1 VAAAAAA
8 HAALGGMTRRGRLIT
23 FEGGEGAGK
32 STQIERLA
40 GALRGAG
47 IDVLVTREPGGTP
60 GAEQIRTLLLEGA
73 PERWLPLT
81 EVLLLL
87 AARHDHVVRHIAPA
101 LSAGHWVL
109 CDRFIDSTRVYQGM
123 AGAVGEAVIGRLH
136 DVVLGD
142 LRPDLTVV
150 LDVSVALGLGRR
162 RAAAGEHRYEQ
173 MTSAFHERVREG
185 FLAVARAEPE
195 RCMVIDASRPA
206 DAVANDVRALV
217 ARRLGLDLGRAAEGS

>member
-1 VAAAAAA
+1 
-8 HAALGGMTRRGRLIT
+8 MTRRGRLIT

-32 STQIERLA
+32 STQIERFA

-87 AARHDHVVRHIAPA
+87 AARHDHVVRRIAPA

-109 CDRFIDSTRVYQGM
+109 CDRFINSTRVYQGM
-123 AGAVGEAVIGRLH
+123 AGAVGEAADRPAARCGAGRPAP
-136 DVVLGD
+136 G
-142 LRPDLTVV
+142 PDGGPRR
-150 LDVSVALGLGRR
+150 SGRS
-162 RAAAGEHRYEQ
+162 RA
-173 MTSAFHERVREG
+173 
-185 FLAVARAEPE
+185 LAVVE
-195 RCMVIDASRPA
+195 RRPGSIVTSR
-206 DAVANDVRALV
+206 
-217 ARRLGLDLGRAAEGS
+217 